1 MQRRTKMK
9 MYKFPMSKLVYTY
22 WMFNVIR
29 QRTGSEKVKRITG
42 VEREND
48 GRHCSM
54 AITFSACL
62 TKEKLG
68 DDKAVA
74 HGRPTLPKI
83 EGKEQNKKGNWRG
96 RGKEG

>member
-1 MQRRTKMK
+1 
-9 MYKFPMSKLVYTY
+9 MSKLVYTY

-42 VEREND
+42 IKREND

-54 AITFSACL
+54 AISFSACL

>member
-1 MQRRTKMK
+1 
-9 MYKFPMSKLVYTY
+9 MSKLVYTY
-22 WMFNVIR
+22 WMFNVIG
-29 QRTGSEKVKRITG
+29 QRTGSEKVKRMTG

-54 AITFSACL
+54 AISFSACL

-83 EGKEQNKKGNWRG
+83 EGGKTRRETGG
-96 RGKEG
+96 RGGRKDRNFDL